1 MKRIC
6 RLSDWINRCV
16 QYIGFVQLSL
26 MTLIIILQ
34 VFYRYVLGSSLSWS
48 EESARFLF
56 IWVVLLGASMGV
68 KESFH
73 VSVTLFKDMLPRRI
87 KVTVDVLVNLLTGV
101 VAAIMVVYGLSI
113 AETVSIQLSP
123 AVRISMFWVYLAIP
137 VSGALMLVH
146 LAARL
151 AELAQGWN
159 AAGKGDC

>member
-137 VSGALMLVH
+137 VSGALMLLH
-146 LAARL
+146 LTARMV
-151 AELAQGWN
+151 ELAQTCS
-159 AAGKGDC
+159 AVDKGDC

>member
-101 VAAIMVVYGLSI
+101 VAAI
-113 AETVSIQLSP
+113 IQRLEADS
-123 AVRISMFWVYLAIP
+123 A
-137 VSGALMLVH
+137 AL
-146 LAARL
+146 
-151 AELAQGWN
+151 QN
-159 AAGKGDC
+159 APQVGG

>member
-137 VSGALMLVH
+137 VSGALMLLH
-146 LAARL
+146 LTARMV
-151 AELAQGWN
+151 ELAQTFS
-159 AAGKGDC
+159 AVDKGDC

>member
-1 MKRIC
+1 MERIC

-16 QYIGFVQLSL
+16 QYVGFVQLSL

>member
-1 MKRIC
+1 MERIC
-6 RLSDWINRCV
+6 RLSDWVNRCV
-16 QYIGFVQLSL
+16 QYVGFVQLSL

-56 IWVVLLGASMGV
+56 IWIVLLGASMGV
-68 KESFH
+68 KEGFH
-73 VSVTLFKDMLPRRI
+73 VAVTLFKDWLPRRI
-87 KVTVDVLVNLLTGV
+87 KAGVDILFTLLTGV
-101 VAAIMVVYGLSI
+101 MAAVMVVYGWSI
-113 AETVSIQLSP
+113 ADTVSIQQSP

-151 AELAQGWN
+151 VELSLAFN

>member
-137 VSGALMLVH
+137 VSGALMLLH
-146 LAARL
+146 LTARMV
-151 AELAQGWN
+151 ELAQTFSTVD
-159 AAGKGDC
+159 KGDC